1 MCGGSTGRGGRCR
14 QAQEDRG
21 AASRLLGGRDHG
33 PRHRDVSVG
42 ADTLEPQGPEAVAA
56 GFERDDRRAEWDPVG
71 CQQKRDGR
79 RIHRTSTIGSGKL
92 NGEIL
97 IFALFCRFDRFLTL
111 ILRSPTPPK
120 VYPGDVGGLRGVGG
134 GRESRMTG

>member
-14 QAQEDRG
+14 EAQEVRG
-21 AASRLLGGRDHG
+21 AASRLLGDRDHG
-33 PRHRDVSVG
+33 PRNLSVG
-42 ADTLEPQGPEAVAA
+42 ADTLEAVAA

-92 NGEIL
+92 NGETL

-134 GRESRMTG
+134 GRESHMTG